1 MDGVGH
7 FSKFTTGFYYTTPNL
22 ELKKVTC
29 GRVTDKNC
37 SVTGLKR
44 AVEFPI
50 GAVVPTRPG
59 NVLVEDPDRH
69 RHVTHR
75 AARSAHAAHSANR

>member
-1 MDGVGH
+1 M
-7 FSKFTTGFYYTTPNL
+7 SQNLNFTTGFYYTTPNL

-44 AVEFPI
+44 GVEFELAL
-50 GAVVPTRPG
+50 GNSEYVVGVKT
-59 NVLVEDPDRH
+59 
-69 RHVTHR
+69 
-75 AARSAHAAHSANR
+75 

>member
-1 MDGVGH
+1 LN
-7 FSKFTTGFYYTTPNL
+7 FTTGFYYTTPNL

-44 AVEFPI
+44 GVEI
-50 GAVVPTRPG
+50 CGG
-59 NVLVEDPDRH
+59 GLMLRH
-69 RHVTHR
+69 LK
-75 AARSAHAAHSANR
+75 